1 MAAVKSGLETLRDYA
16 IVEFLANRG
25 SGKKEISVTDDALF
39 KRLTKLFEEAGLSCE
54 PLDYMKSAP
63 NFWDRQNQLNN
74 DAKGHLKSKVRTSFA
89 AMQSMLQLCG
99 FNATTVEDVFS
110 AIGTIKRNADT
121 TAAVSSSSAA
131 VASLQCDCGAH
142 LGGCKCADGPTSKRS
157 IIDAGQPCDCRSTCE
172 DVAQMDTETDPRHCR
187 HQELLLA
194 VTKNCGRI
202 HVGAFYICSAVSAA
216 SVNVSACIRVC
227 EPRASSCEDRSF
239 QAPAAASTG
248 PDYQTRRGRHEAQ
261 ELGDDPAS

>member
-1 MAAVKSGLETLRDYA
+1 MFFCFFSGPKSGRLPPTRANLLGTSATRPTGAWEGEGEGGLGGGPGKGGLRA
-16 IVEFLANRG
+16 LRSPMVV
-25 SGKKEISVTDDALF
+25 SVTG
-39 KRLTKLFEEAGLSCE
+39 R
-54 PLDYMKSAP
+54 
-63 NFWDRQNQLNN
+63 R
-74 DAKGHLKSKVRTSFA
+74 R
-89 AMQSMLQLCG
+89 
-99 FNATTVEDVFS
+99 
-110 AIGTIKRNADT
+110 
-121 TAAVSSSSAA
+121 
-131 VASLQCDCGAH
+131 LQCDCGAH

-202 HVGAFYICSAVSAA
+202 HVGAFYICSAASVNV